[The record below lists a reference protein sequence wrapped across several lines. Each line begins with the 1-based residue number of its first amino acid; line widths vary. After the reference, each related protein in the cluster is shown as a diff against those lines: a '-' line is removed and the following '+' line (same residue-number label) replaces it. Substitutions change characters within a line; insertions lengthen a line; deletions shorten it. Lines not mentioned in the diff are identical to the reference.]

1 LDRANLAAANWQIG
15 QAGHGR
21 FVMRSGGA
29 RKVVTA
35 IGLLLALLLPARP
48 AWAETLLRARLNADI
63 ISTMPG
69 MRRDENTDAVMLH
82 IVEGLVAS
90 REDGSVGPMLAKS
103 WSVSQDGRVYSFA
116 LRDDVVFH
124 NGAPLTADDVLWSFH
139 WYLEPA
145 NHWRCLSAL
154 HGTVAKI
161 LSVTAPDRMTVRIA
175 LDRPA
180 PLFLKTLS
188 RADCG
193 GTGILQRASVAADG
207 VSWIR
212 PIGTG
217 PFMLGDWQHGNY
229 LELLRFPHYAALP
242 GPGDGNTGGKHA
254 LVDRIRF
261 LIIPDSSAAA
271 AALMRGN
278 LDMTDALDTNQLGIV
293 RRDPAIRLLGAPT
306 LDFYPILFQTGDPV
320 LKDVRMRQAIVLT
333 IDRDGLARAAT
344 NGTALA
350 DASPVPVASPFY
362 GPAESAVS
370 KPDIAKARRLAA
382 ASGYKGQP
390 IVLIANRR
398 YPQLF
403 DAAVLVQAMAA
414 QAGINFQI
422 QTVDWATQVSLY
434 ASGKYQAMVF
444 AFSAKLDPS
453 LNFDLLIGDK
463 TKDARKV
470 WDSKESRALYKQ
482 TVEAGDPAARQAA
495 FDRLNAAFLADA
507 PAVVLFNSRRIGGV
521 RANVHGYKP
530 WPAAQQRLW
539 NVGIQ

>member
-1 LDRANLAAANWQIG
+1 MQAGGTLAKAVVATGLFLAA
-15 QAGHGR
+15 
-21 FVMRSGGA
+21 
-29 RKVVTA
+29 
-35 IGLLLALLLPARP
+35 LLAARP

-63 ISTMPG
+63 VSTMPG
-69 MRRDENTDAVMLH
+69 MRRDENTDAVLIH

-90 REDGSVGPMLAKS
+90 REDGSVGPMLARG
-103 WSVSQDGRVYSFA
+103 WTVSPDGRVYTFA
-116 LRDDVVFH
+116 LRDGVSFH
-124 NGAPLTADDVLWSFH
+124 NGAKLTAEDVLWSFH
-139 WYLEPA
+139 WYLEPK

-154 HGTVAKI
+154 HGTIAKI
-161 LSVTAPDRMTVRIA
+161 LSVTAPDRMTVRIV

-193 GTGILQRASVAADG
+193 GTGILQRASVAVNG
-207 VSWIR
+207 VTWTR

-217 PFMLGDWQHGNY
+217 PFMLGDWRHGNY
-229 LELLRFPHYAALP
+229 LELLRFPHYTARP
-242 GPGDGNTGGKHA
+242 GPGDGNAGGKHA
-254 LVDRIRF
+254 LVDRVRF

-278 LDMTDALDTNQLGIV
+278 LDLMDALDSNQLGIV
-293 RRDPAIRLLGAPT
+293 RRDPAIRLMGAPT
-306 LDFYPILFQTGDPV
+306 LDFYTILFQTGDPV
-320 LKDVRMRQAIVLT
+320 LKDARMRRAIALT
-333 IDRDGLARAAT
+333 IDRAGLARAAT

-350 DASPVPVASPFY
+350 DSSPVPVASPFY
-362 GPAESAVS
+362 GPAESAIG
-370 KPDIAKARRLAA
+370 KPDVAKARLLAA

-390 IVLIANRR
+390 IALITNRR
-398 YPQLF
+398 YPQMF

-414 QAGINFQI
+414 EAGINLQI

-434 ASGKYQAMVF
+434 AGGKYQAMSF
-444 AFSAKLDPS
+444 GFSAKMDPS

-470 WDSKESRALYKQ
+470 WDSEAARALYKQ
-482 TVEAGDPAARQAA
+482 TVEAGDPAARQTA

-507 PAVVLFNSRRIGGV
+507 PAIVLFNSRRIGGV

>member
-1 LDRANLAAANWQIG
+1 M
-15 QAGHGR
+15 QAG
-21 FVMRSGGA
+21 GA
-29 RKVVTA
+29 LVKTVVA
-35 IGLLLALLLPARP
+35 GLLLVALLA
-48 AWAETLLRARLNADI
+48 AGGASAETLLRTRLNADI
-63 ISTMPG
+63 VSTMPG
-69 MRRDENTDAVMLH
+69 MRRDENTDAVLLH

-103 WSVSQDGRVYSFA
+103 WTVSPDGRIYTFA
-116 LRDDVVFH
+116 LRDGVSFH
-124 NGAPLTADDVLWSFH
+124 NGARLTADDVLWSFR

-154 HGTVAKI
+154 NGTIARI
-161 LSVTAPDRMTVRIA
+161 LSVTAPDRMTVRIV

-207 VSWIR
+207 ATWIR

-217 PFMLGDWQHGNY
+217 PFMLGDWRHGNY
-229 LELLRFPHYAALP
+229 VELLRFPRYAALP
-242 GPGDGNTGGKHA
+242 GPGDGDTGGKHA
-254 LVDRIRF
+254 LVDRVRF

-278 LDMTDALDTNQLGIV
+278 LDLMDALDSNQLGIV
-293 RRDPAIRLLGAPT
+293 RRDPDIRLMGAPT
-306 LDFYPILFQTGDPV
+306 LDFYTILFQTGDPV
-320 LKDVRMRQAIVLT
+320 LKDARMRQAIALT
-333 IDRDGLARAAT
+333 IDRTGLARAAT

-362 GPAESAVS
+362 GPKESVIGR
-370 KPDIAKARRLAA
+370 PDIAKARLLAV
-382 ASGYKGQP
+382 ASGYRGQP
-390 IVLIANRR
+390 ITLITNRR
-398 YPQLF
+398 YPQMF

-414 QAGINFQI
+414 EAGINLQI

-434 ASGKYQAMVF
+434 AGGKYQAMSF
-444 AFSAKLDPS
+444 GFSAKLDPS

-463 TKDARKV
+463 NKDPRKV
-470 WDSKESRALYKQ
+470 WDGEKARALYEETLQ
-482 TVEAGDPAARQAA
+482 APDPATRQAA
-495 FDRLNAAFLADA
+495 FDRLNAAFWADT
-507 PAVVLFNSRRIGGV
+507 PAIVLFNSRRISGE
-521 RANVHGYKP
+521 RSNIFGYKP

-539 NVGIQ
+539 NVGIR

>member
-1 LDRANLAAANWQIG
+1 
-15 QAGHGR
+15 
-21 FVMRSGGA
+21 MRLGGA
-29 RKVVTA
+29 LARAVTV
-35 IGLLLALLLPARP
+35 IGLLAALLAAQPAS
-48 AWAETLLRARLNADI
+48 AETVLRARLNADI
-63 ISTMPG
+63 VSTMPG
-69 MRRDENTDAVMLH
+69 MRRDENTDAVLLH

-103 WSVSQDGRVYSFA
+103 WTVSPDGRIYTFA
-116 LRDDVVFH
+116 LRDGVSFH
-124 NGAPLTADDVLWSFH
+124 NGARLTADDVLWSFH
-139 WYLEPA
+139 WYLEPQ

-154 HGTVAKI
+154 KGTIAKV
-161 LSVTAPDRMTVRIA
+161 LSVTAPDRMTVRIT

-193 GTGILQRASVAADG
+193 STGILQRASVAADG
-207 VSWIR
+207 TTWVR

-217 PFMLGDWQHGNY
+217 PFMLGDWRHGNY
-229 LELLRFPHYAALP
+229 VELLRFPHYAALP

-254 LVDRIRF
+254 LVDRVRF

-278 LDMTDALDTNQLGIV
+278 LDLMDALDSNQLGIV
-293 RRDPAIRLLGAPT
+293 SRDPDIRLIGAPT
-306 LDFYPILFQTGDPV
+306 LDFYALLLQTGDAI
-320 LKDVRMRQAIVLT
+320 LKDARLRRAIALT
-333 IDRDGLARAAT
+333 IDRTGLARAAT

-362 GPAESAVS
+362 GPGESVIG
-370 KPDIAKARRLAA
+370 KPDIAKARFLAA

-390 IVLIANRR
+390 ITLITNRR
-398 YPQLF
+398 YPQMF

-414 QAGINFQI
+414 QAGIDFQI
-422 QTVDWATQVSLY
+422 QTVDWASQVSLY
-434 ASGKYQAMVF
+434 SGGKYQAMSF

-463 TKDARKV
+463 KKDARKV
-470 WDSKESRALYKQ
+470 WDSAEARSLYEETLQ
-482 TVEAGDPAARQAA
+482 AADPAARQGA
-495 FDRLNAAFLADA
+495 FDRLNAAFLEDT
-507 PAVVLFNSRRIGGV
+507 PAIVLFNSRRIGGV
-521 RANVHGYKP
+521 RANIVGYRP

-539 NVGIQ
+539 NVGIR

>member
-1 LDRANLAAANWQIG
+1 MRL
-15 QAGHGR
+15 GR
-21 FVMRSGGA
+21 TPAKAMA
-29 RKVVTA
+29 A
-35 IGLLLALLLPARP
+35 IGLLFAVLFAARP
-48 AWAETLLRARLNADI
+48 VHAETLLRVRLNADI
-63 ISTMPG
+63 VSTMPG
-69 MRRDENTDAVMLH
+69 MRRDENTDAVLLH

-103 WSVSQDGRVYSFA
+103 WTVSPDGRVYTFA
-116 LRDDVVFH
+116 LRDGVRFH
-124 NGAPLTADDVLWSFH
+124 NGAKLTADDVLWSFH

-154 HGTVAKI
+154 HGTVAKL
-161 LSVTAPDRMTVRIA
+161 LSVAAPDKMTVRIA

-180 PLFLKTLS
+180 PLFLKTVS

-207 VSWIR
+207 LTWIR

-217 PFMLGDWQHGNY
+217 PFMLGDWRHGNY
-229 LELLRFPHYAALP
+229 VELLRFPHYAALP
-242 GPGDGNTGGKHA
+242 GPGDGDTGGKHA
-254 LVDRIRF
+254 LVDRVRF

-278 LDMTDALDTNQLGIV
+278 LDLMDALDSNQLGIV
-293 RRDPAIRLLGAPT
+293 RRDPDIRLMGAPT

-320 LKDVRMRQAIVLT
+320 LKDARMRRAIALS
-333 IDRDGLARAAT
+333 IDRTGLARAAT
-344 NGTALA
+344 NGTGLA

-362 GPAESAVS
+362 GPAESAAG
-370 KPDIAKARRLAA
+370 KPDIAKARHLAA
-382 ASGYKGQP
+382 ASGYQGQP
-390 IVLIANRR
+390 IILVANRR

-470 WDSKESRALYKQ
+470 WDSEESRALYKK
-482 TVEAGDPAARQAA
+482 TVEADDPVARQAA
-495 FDRLNAAFLADA
+495 FDRLNAAFLADT
-507 PAVVLFNSRRIGGV
+507 PAIVLFNSRRIGGV
-521 RANVHGYKP
+521 RANIVGYKP

-539 NVGIQ
+539 NVGVR

>member
-1 LDRANLAAANWQIG
+1 
-15 QAGHGR
+15 
-21 FVMRSGGA
+21 MRCGGA
-29 RKVVTA
+29 LKAVTA
-35 IGLLLALLLPARP
+35 IGLLLAALLPARP
-48 AWAETLLRARLNADI
+48 AGAETLLRARLNADI
-63 ISTMPG
+63 VSTMPG
-69 MRRDENTDAVMLH
+69 MRRDENTDAVLLH

-90 REDGSVGPMLAKS
+90 REDDSVGPMLAKS
-103 WSVSQDGRVYSFA
+103 WSVSPDGRVYTFV
-116 LRDDVVFH
+116 LRDGVVFH
-124 NGAPLTADDVLWSFH
+124 NGAPLTADDVLWTFR
-139 WYLEPA
+139 WYMEPA

-154 HGTVAKI
+154 HGTIAKI
-161 LSVTAPDRMTVRIA
+161 LSITAPDRMTVRIA

-207 VSWIR
+207 VSWIK

-217 PFMLGDWQHGNY
+217 PFMLGEWQHGNY
-229 LELLRFPHYAALP
+229 LELLRFLRYAALP
-242 GPGDGNTGGKHA
+242 GPGDGNAGGKHA
-254 LVDRIRF
+254 LVDRVRF
-261 LIIPDSSAAA
+261 LVIPDSSAAA

-278 LDMTDALDTNQLGIV
+278 LDLMDALDSNQLDIV
-293 RRDPAIRLLGAPT
+293 RRDPAVRLIGAPT

-320 LKDVRMRQAIVLT
+320 LKDARMRRAIALT
-333 IDRDGLARAAT
+333 IDRAGLARAAT

-350 DASPVPVASPFY
+350 NASPVPVASPFY
-362 GPAESAVS
+362 GPAESAAGKV
-370 KPDIAKARRLAA
+370 DVAKARLLAA

-390 IVLIANRR
+390 IILTTNRR
-398 YPQLF
+398 YPQMF

-414 QAGINFQI
+414 EAGINFQI

-434 ASGKYQAMVF
+434 AGGKYQAMAF
-444 AFSAKLDPS
+444 AFSAKMDPS
-453 LNFDLLIGDK
+453 FNFDLLIGDK

-470 WDSKESRALYKQ
+470 WDSEESRALYKQ
-482 TVEAGDPAARQAA
+482 TVEAGDRSARQAA

-530 WPAAQQRLW
+530 WPAAQQRMW
-539 NVGIQ
+539 NVGIR